1 MAAHDYRDAYFE
13 DPELLETALPGVL
26 RPPRRRG
33 ARRSSPSTPAPDG
46 VVALLGA
53 GTLFGLGDAVKV
65 SALLN
70 AVNDAIAGRLLVFFP
85 GEHEGNSYRLL
96 DARDGWNY
104 LAIPI
109 TAERERSMTITNRE
123 LFYRDPTETK
133 IPNDGVAKV
142 VRPETDQQWDVLAGS
157 CRASSATA
165 STRGAWSGSST
176 ASSPTSARRSS
187 RRCG

>member
-1 MAAHDYRDAYFE
+1 MSYVDELVEAYDKFVSLPWQHNLAPPQRVWMAVYPPEHERRLRLHLPDFKTSTTKHNHLWALADITKSFETWMAGHEYRDAYFE
-13 DPELLETALPGVL
+13 DPELLETALPAFFDHMV
-26 RPPRRRG
+26 
-33 ARRSSPSTPAPDG
+33 ADVRSRLAADGNSAG

-85 GEHEGNSYRLL
+85 GEHQGNSYRLL

-109 TAERERSMTITNRE
+109 T
-123 LFYRDPTETK
+123 P
-133 IPNDGVAKV
+133 
-142 VRPETDQQWDVLAGS
+142 
-157 CRASSATA
+157 
-165 STRGAWSGSST
+165 SGSG
-176 ASSPTSARRSS
+176 R
-187 RRCG
+187 

>member
-1 MAAHDYRDAYFE
+1 MAGHEYRDAYFE
-13 DPELLETALPGVL
+13 STRAARDGAACVL

-33 ARRSSPSTPAPDG
+33 ARRSSTRTSDPDG
-46 VVALLGA
+46 VVGLLGA

-109 TAERERSMTITNRE
+109 TAN
-123 LFYRDPTETK
+123 
-133 IPNDGVAKV
+133 
-142 VRPETDQQWDVLAGS
+142 GS
-157 CRASSATA
+157 GR
-165 STRGAWSGSST
+165 
-176 ASSPTSARRSS
+176 
-187 RRCG
+187 

>member
-1 MAAHDYRDAYFE
+1 MAAHEYREHYFE
-13 DPELLETALPGVL
+13 SPDLLETALPAFFDHLVAEV
-26 RPPRRRG
+26 RDATRAT
-33 ARRSSPSTPAPDG
+33 ARARTGSLACSAS
-46 VVALLGA
+46 

-109 TAERERSMTITNRE
+109 T
-123 LFYRDPTETK
+123 
-133 IPNDGVAKV
+133 PN
-142 VRPETDQQWDVLAGS
+142 GS
-157 CRASSATA
+157 GR
-165 STRGAWSGSST
+165 
-176 ASSPTSARRSS
+176 
-187 RRCG
+187 

>member
-1 MAAHDYRDAYFE
+1 MSYVDELLAAYRRFVALPWQENLAPPQRVWMAVYPPEQERRIRLHLPEFKAATQESGHGWALVDITTSFERWMAAHDYRDAYFE
-13 DPELLETALPGVL
+13 DPELLETAM
-26 RPPRRRG
+26 
-33 ARRSSPSTPAPDG
+33 PAFFDHLVTEVRDQLSQHSITNA

-70 AVNDAIAGRLLVFFP
+70 SVNEAIAGRLLVFFP

-109 TAERERSMTITNRE
+109 TAS
-123 LFYRDPTETK
+123 
-133 IPNDGVAKV
+133 G
-142 VRPETDQQWDVLAGS
+142 
-157 CRASSATA
+157 
-165 STRGAWSGSST
+165 STR
-176 ASSPTSARRSS
+176 
-187 RRCG
+187 